1 MQDIIIVG
9 CGHAGFE
16 AATILSKTKNKILII
31 TKNIDNIGELS
42 CNPSVGGIG
51 KSNLVRE
58 VDSLGGNIGCL
69 ATKSSIQ
76 LKKIRTSKG
85 EAVRCT
91 RSQINRKKY
100 KKNIK
105 EIFKKKNIRILQSE
119 VLKLII
125 KNNIVIGVKTTISSF
140 LSKTVILTT
149 GTFLNSKIYI
159 GSLKYK
165 EGRINEKNSFILS
178 KQLNY
183 LIGPLK
189 KLKTG
194 TSPRISRKNIKFDN
208 LKKQIGDFNPV
219 PSLSER
225 YKISKNYKNLK
236 CWITKTTEKTKEI
249 IKKSLKTSPM
259 YKNIINGNSP
269 RYCPSIEDKIYRFYN
284 NKKHDVFL
292 EPDENNQIYLGGVST
307 CLNYRFQKLLLNSI
321 AGLENC
327 QITRL
332 GYSVEYDFLNPKN
345 LKKSLESKT
354 IKGLFLAGQING
366 TTGYEEAAAQ
376 GVVAGISSYLYINNK
391 KYWYPNKKN
400 SYIGLMI
407 NDLTKNGVTE
417 PYRVFTKKSENKL
430 SIREDNS
437 SKRLFNVFKN
447 LKIIMGFNFLKNKK
461 KNINNLI
468 NNIIINKNIINQIY
482 LHFKY
487 KDYIKIQN
495 FSLKKKK
502 KIKNFKLKNIN
513 FFKIKNLSKEISEKL
528 NKEKPKNMKDIL
540 KINII
545 KNDSF
550 KIILNYF
557 KKLI

>member
-9 CGHAGFE
+9 GGHAGFE
-16 AATILSKTKNKILII
+16 VATILSKTKNKVLVI
-31 TKNIDNIGELS
+31 TKNINNIGELS
-42 CNPSVGGIG
+42 CNPSIGGIG

-58 VDSLGGNIGCL
+58 VDSLGGFMGYL
-69 ATKSSIQ
+69 ATKSSKQ
-76 LKKIRTSKG
+76 LKKIVTSKG
-85 EAVRCT
+85 EAVQCT

-105 EIFKKKNIRILQSE
+105 KIFKKKNIKVLEDE

-125 KNNIVIGVKTTISSF
+125 KNNIVIGVKTRNNSF

-159 GSLKYK
+159 GSIKYK
-165 EGRINEKNSFILS
+165 EGRINEKNSSLLS

-183 LIGPLK
+183 LIEPLK

-194 TSPRISRKNIKFDN
+194 TSPRISCKNIKFNN
-208 LKKQIGDFNPV
+208 LKKQKGDFNPI
-219 PSLSER
+219 PTLSER
-225 YKISKNYKNLK
+225 YKISKNYKNIN
-236 CWITKTTEKTKEI
+236 CWLTKTTEKTKEI
-249 IKKSLKTSPM
+249 IKKSLKISPM
-259 YKNIINGNSP
+259 YKNIINGSSP
-269 RYCPSIEDKIYRFYN
+269 RYCPSIEDKIYRFYKS
-284 NKKHDVFL
+284 KKHNVFL

-307 CLNYRFQKLLLNSI
+307 CLNYKFQKLLLNSI
-321 AGLENC
+321 NGLENC

-345 LKKSLESKT
+345 LKKSLESKI
-354 IKGLFLAGQING
+354 IKGLFFAGQING

-376 GVVAGISSYLYINNK
+376 GVVAGINSYLYINNK

-400 SYIGLMI
+400 TYIGLMI

-417 PYRVFTKKSENKL
+417 PYRIFTKKSENKL
-430 SIREDNS
+430 NLREDNS
-437 SKRLFNVFKN
+437 SERLFNVFKN
-447 LKIIMGFNFLKNKK
+447 LKIIMNFNFLKYKK
-461 KNINNLI
+461 DINNLK

-487 KDYIKIQN
+487 KNYIKIQN

-502 KIKNFKLKNIN
+502 NMKNFKLKNIN

-528 NKEKPKNMKDIL
+528 NKEKPKNIKDIL

>member
-9 CGHAGFE
+9 GGHAGCE
-16 AATILSKTKNKILII
+16 AATILSKTTNKILVI
-31 TKNIDNIGELS
+31 TKNINNIGELS
-42 CNPSVGGIG
+42 CNPSIGGIG

-58 VDSLGGNIGCL
+58 VDSLGGCIGYL
-69 ATKSSIQ
+69 ATKSSKQ
-76 LKKIRTSKG
+76 LKRIVTSKG
-85 EAVRCT
+85 EAVQCT
-91 RSQINRKKY
+91 RSQVSRKKY
-100 KKNIK
+100 KKNLK
-105 EIFKKKNIRILQSE
+105 KIFKKKNIKILQDE

-125 KNNIVIGVKTTISSF
+125 KNNIIIGVKTINNYF

-159 GSLKYK
+159 GSIKYK
-165 EGRINEKNSFILS
+165 EGRINEKNSSLLS

-183 LIGPLK
+183 LIEPLK

-194 TSPRISRKNIKFDN
+194 TSPKISYKNIKFSN
-208 LKKQIGDFNPV
+208 LKKQLGDVNPI
-219 PSLSER
+219 PSLCER
-225 YKISKNYKNLK
+225 YKISKNYKNTK
-236 CWITKTTEKTKEI
+236 CWMTKTTEKTKEI
-249 IKKSLKTSPM
+249 IKKSLKKSPM

-269 RYCPSIEDKIYRFYN
+269 RYCPSIEDKIYRFYK
-284 NKKHDVFL
+284 NKKHNIFL
-292 EPDENNQIYLGGVST
+292 EPDDNNQIYLGGLST
-307 CLNYRFQKLLLNSI
+307 CLNYKFQKLLLNSI
-321 AGLENC
+321 IGLENC

-332 GYSVEYDFLNPKN
+332 GYLVEYDFLNPKN
-345 LKKSLESKT
+345 LKKSLESKI
-354 IKGLFLAGQING
+354 IKGLFFAGQING

-376 GVVAGISSYLYINNK
+376 GVIAGINSYLYVNNK

-407 NDLTKNGVTE
+407 NDLTINGVTE
-417 PYRVFTKKSENKL
+417 PYRIFTKKSENRL
-430 SIREDNS
+430 NLREDNS
-437 SKRLFNVFKN
+437 TKRLFNVFKN
-447 LKIIMGFNFLKNKK
+447 LKIIMNFNFLKTK
-461 KNINNLI
+461 KNIYYLI

-487 KDYIKIQN
+487 KNYIKIQN

-502 KIKNFKLKNIN
+502 NIINFKLKNIN

-528 NKEKPKNMKDIL
+528 NKKKPKNIKDIL

>member
-42 CNPSVGGIG
+42 CNPSIGGLG

-58 VDSLGGNIGCL
+58 VDSLGGYIGYL

-76 LKKIRTSKG
+76 LKKISTSKG
-85 EAVRCT
+85 EAVQCT

-100 KKNIK
+100 KNNIK
-105 EIFKKKNIRILQSE
+105 KIFKKKNIKILQDE
-119 VLKLII
+119 VVKLII
-125 KNNIVIGVKTTISSF
+125 KNDTVVGVKTKNSSF
-140 LSKTVILTT
+140 LSRAVILTT
-149 GTFLNSKIYI
+149 GTFLDGRIHI
-159 GSLKYK
+159 GSIKYK

-183 LIGPLK
+183 LIEPLK

-194 TSPRISRKNIKFDN
+194 TSPRISFKNIEFKN
-208 LKKQIGDFNPV
+208 LKEQRGDFNPI

-225 YKISKNYKNLK
+225 YKISKNYKNMS
-236 CWITKTTEKTKEI
+236 CWTTKTTEKTKEI

-259 YKNIINGNSP
+259 YKNVINGNSP

-284 NKKHDVFL
+284 NKKHSVFL
-292 EPDENNQIYLGGVST
+292 EPDENNQIYLSGLST
-307 CLNYRFQKLLLNSI
+307 CLNYKFQRLLLKSI
-321 AGLENC
+321 IGLENC
-327 QITRL
+327 KITKL
-332 GYSVEYDFLNPKN
+332 GYSVEYNFLNPKN
-345 LKKSLESKT
+345 LKKSLESKK
-354 IKGLFLAGQING
+354 IKGLFFAGQING
-366 TTGYEEAAAQ
+366 TTGYEEAASQ
-376 GVVAGISSYLYINNK
+376 GIVAGINSYLYVNSK

-407 NDLTKNGVTE
+407 NDLTTNGITE
-417 PYRVFTKKSENKL
+417 PYRIFTKKSENKL
-430 SIREDNS
+430 NFREDNS
-437 SKRLFNVFKN
+437 SKRFFNVLKN
-447 LKIIMGFNFLKNKK
+447 LKIIMNFNLLKYKK

-468 NNIIINKNIINQIY
+468 NNININKNIIKQIY

-487 KDYIKIQN
+487 KNYIKIQN

-502 KIKNFKLKNIN
+502 NIKNFKLMNFN

-528 NKEKPKNMKDIL
+528 NKEKPKNIKDIL
-540 KINII
+540 NISVI

-550 KIILNYF
+550 KTILNYF

>member
-9 CGHAGFE
+9 GGHAGFE
-16 AATILSKTKNKILII
+16 AAIFLSKTINKILLI
-31 TKNIDNIGELS
+31 TKNINNIGELS
-42 CNPSVGGIG
+42 CNPSIGGIG
-51 KSNLVRE
+51 KSNLVKE
-58 VDSLGGNIGCL
+58 VDSLGGYIGYIS
-69 ATKSSIQ
+69 TKSSIQ
-76 LKKIRTSKG
+76 LKKISTSKG
-85 EAVRCT
+85 EAIQCT
-91 RSQINRKKY
+91 RSQIDRKKY

-105 EIFKKKNIRILQSE
+105 KIFNKKNIKIIQDE

-125 KNNIVIGVKTTISSF
+125 KNNTVIGVKTKNNHF

-159 GSLKYK
+159 GSIKYK
-165 EGRINEKNSFILS
+165 EGRMNEKNSFILS

-183 LIGPLK
+183 LIGPSK

-194 TSPRISRKNIKFDN
+194 TSPRISYKNIKFKN
-208 LKKQIGDFNPV
+208 LKKQTGDFNPI

-225 YKISKNYKNLK
+225 YKIDKNYKNMK

-259 YKNIINGNSP
+259 YKNVINGNSP
-269 RYCPSIEDKIYRFYN
+269 RYCPSIEDKVYRFYN
-284 NKKHDVFL
+284 NKKHNVFL
-292 EPDENNQIYLGGVST
+292 EPDEYNQIYLGGVST
-307 CLNYRFQKLLLNSI
+307 CLNYKFQKLLLNSI
-321 AGLENC
+321 NGLENC
-327 QITRL
+327 QITKL

-345 LKKSLESKT
+345 LKKSLESKI

-376 GVVAGISSYLYINNK
+376 GLLAGINSYLYINNK

-400 SYIGLMI
+400 SYIGLMVD
-407 NDLTKNGVTE
+407 DLTKNGVTE
-417 PYRVFTKKSENKL
+417 PYRIFTKKSENKL
-430 SIREDNS
+430 NLREDNS

-447 LKIIMGFNFLKNKK
+447 LKITMNFNFLKIKK
-461 KNINNLI
+461 KNINNLV
-468 NNIIINKNIINQIY
+468 NNIMINKNIINQIY

-495 FSLKKKK
+495 FSIKKQKN
-502 KIKNFKLKNIN
+502 IKNFKLKNFN
-513 FFKIKNLSKEISEKL
+513 FFKIKSLSKEISEKL
-528 NKEKPKNMKDIL
+528 NKKKIKNIKDVL

-545 KNDSF
+545 KNDSL
-550 KIILNYF
+550 KIISNYF

>member
-16 AATILSKTKNKILII
+16 AATILSKTKNRILII
-31 TKNIDNIGELS
+31 TKNINNIGELS
-42 CNPSVGGIG
+42 CNPSIGGLG

-58 VDSLGGNIGCL
+58 VDSLGGYMGYL

-76 LKKIRTSKG
+76 LKKISTSKG
-85 EAVRCT
+85 EAVQCT

-105 EIFKKKNIRILQSE
+105 TIFKKKNIKILQDE

-125 KNNIVIGVKTTISSF
+125 KNNIVIGVKTKNSSF

-149 GTFLNSKIYI
+149 GTFLNGRIHV
-159 GSLKYK
+159 GSIKYN
-165 EGRINEKNSFILS
+165 EGRINEKNSFTLS

-183 LIGPLK
+183 LIEPLK

-194 TSPRISRKNIKFDN
+194 TSPRISFKNIEFKN
-208 LKKQIGDFNPV
+208 LKEHFGDFNPI

-225 YKISKNYKNLK
+225 YKISKNYKNMR
-236 CWITKTTEKTKEI
+236 CWTTKTTEKTKEI

-259 YKNIINGNSP
+259 YKNVINGNSP

-284 NKKHDVFL
+284 NKKHNVFL

-307 CLNYRFQKLLLNSI
+307 CLNYKFQRSLLKSI
-321 AGLENC
+321 IGLENC
-327 QITRL
+327 EITRL

-345 LKKSLESKT
+345 LKKSLESKI
-354 IKGLFLAGQING
+354 IKGLFFAGQING

-376 GVVAGISSYLYINNK
+376 GVVAGINSYLYVNNK

-407 NDLTKNGVTE
+407 NDLTVNGVTE
-417 PYRVFTKKSENKL
+417 PYRIFTKKSENKL
-430 SIREDNS
+430 NFREDNS
-437 SKRLFNVFKN
+437 SKRLFNVLKN
-447 LKIIMGFNFLKNKK
+447 LKIIMNFNFLKYEK

-468 NNIIINKNIINQIY
+468 NNIKINKNITKQIY
-482 LHFKY
+482 IYFKY
-487 KDYIKIQN
+487 KNYIKIQN

-502 KIKNFKLKNIN
+502 NIKNFKLINFN

-528 NKEKPKNMKDIL
+528 NKEKPKSIKDIL
-540 KINII
+540 KISTI

>member
-16 AATILSKTKNKILII
+16 AATILSKTKNNVLII
-31 TKNIDNIGELS
+31 TKNINNIGELS
-42 CNPSVGGIG
+42 CNPSIGGIG
-51 KSNLVRE
+51 KSNLVKE
-58 VDSLGGNIGCL
+58 VDSLGGYIGYL
-69 ATKSSIQ
+69 ATKSSVQ
-76 LKKIRTSKG
+76 LKKISTSKG
-85 EAVRCT
+85 EAVQCT

-105 EIFKKKNIRILQSE
+105 MIFKKKNIKILQDE

-125 KNNIVIGVKTTISSF
+125 KNNIVIGVKTKNNSF

-149 GTFLNSKIYI
+149 GTFLNSKICI
-159 GSLKYK
+159 GSIKYN

-183 LIGPLK
+183 LIEPLK

-194 TSPRISRKNIKFDN
+194 TSPRINFKNIELKNF
-208 LKKQIGDFNPV
+208 KKQSGDFNPI

-225 YKISKNYKNLK
+225 YKIYKNYKSMS

-249 IKKSLKTSPM
+249 VKKSLKKSPI
-259 YKNIINGNSP
+259 YKNVISGNSP
-269 RYCPSIEDKIYRFYN
+269 RYCPSIEDKIYRFYK
-284 NKKHDVFL
+284 NKKHSVFL

-307 CLNYRFQKLLLNSI
+307 CLNYEFQKLLLNSI
-321 AGLENC
+321 TGLENC

-354 IKGLFLAGQING
+354 IKGLFFAGQING
-366 TTGYEEAAAQ
+366 TTGYEEASAQ
-376 GVVAGISSYLYINNK
+376 GIIAGINSYLYINNK

-400 SYIGLMI
+400 SYTGLMI

-417 PYRVFTKKSENKL
+417 PYRIFTKKSENKL
-430 SIREDNS
+430 NLREDNS
-437 SKRLFNVFKN
+437 TKRFSNVLKN
-447 LKIIMGFNFLKNKK
+447 LNIIMNSNFLKYKK
-461 KNINNLI
+461 KNINDLI
-468 NNIIINKNIINQIY
+468 NNIVINKNIKTQIY

-487 KDYIKIQN
+487 KNYIKIQN
-495 FSLKKKK
+495 LSLKKKK
-502 KIKNFKLKNIN
+502 NIKNFKLKNIN

-528 NKEKPKNMKDIL
+528 NKEKPKNIKDIL

-550 KIILNYF
+550 KIIINYF